1 MLQYSA
7 VCTAR
12 EWVVCAKPD
21 GADTCTNNI
30 EEWNNIF
37 TRQYYGTRKDSN
49 GEDVTLINRTTC
61 LPAQFT
67 QRMINHGTLLLL
79 ILAMAVFMRYLSKKE
94 VRFDEDNTS
103 APDYSIV
110 VRNPPPD
117 AIDPDEWRDF
127 FDTFSDKAVTVC
139 TVALSM
145 SSSWRNW
152 YSVEK
157 TPERSSVVFHWESK

>member
-12 EWVVCAKPD
+12 EWVVCAEPD

-30 EEWNNIF
+30 EEWNDIF
-37 TRQYYGTRKDSN
+37 TKQYYGTKKDSN

-67 QRMINHGTLLLL
+67 QGMINHGTLLLL

-94 VRFDEDNTS
+94 V
-103 APDYSIV
+103 
-110 VRNPPPD
+110 
-117 AIDPDEWRDF
+117 
-127 FDTFSDKAVTVC
+127 
-139 TVALSM
+139 
-145 SSSWRNW
+145 
-152 YSVEK
+152 
-157 TPERSSVVFHWESK
+157 